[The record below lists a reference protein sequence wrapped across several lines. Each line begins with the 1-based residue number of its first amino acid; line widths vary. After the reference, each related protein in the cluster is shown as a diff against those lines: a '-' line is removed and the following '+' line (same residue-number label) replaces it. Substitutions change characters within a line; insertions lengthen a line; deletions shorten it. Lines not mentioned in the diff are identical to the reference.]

1 MENYLQKLN
10 DLEKRTEALIKEL
23 GIKFNAKRLFSFA
36 TLYLLDFED
45 SKSFKIVASEN
56 FKDLNSK
63 VVIDTAMGEATKYK
77 KKTTKHQIF
86 LLGNRKLQKLS
97 KEDAI
102 EYLAKGIELIGL
114 YKQYRATREA
124 FQAEFESKFAI
135 NISANNLYVVEK
147 NVEDREKSEYIKY
160 RRALENDAEYKEWSS
175 TLFELETE
183 DENLEELKN
192 IELSNK

>member
-10 DLEKRTEALIKEL
+10 DLEKRTESLIKEL

-56 FKDLNSK
+56 FTDLNSK
-63 VVIDTAMGEATKYK
+63 AVVDTAMGKVTKYK

-86 LLGNRKLQKLS
+86 LLGNRKLMKLS

-102 EYLAKGIELIGL
+102 NYLSKGIELIGL

-124 FQAEFESKFAI
+124 FQAEYEVKYAV
-135 NISANNLYVVEK
+135 NISANNLYVIE
-147 NVEDREKSEYIKY
+147 NVDREKSEYVKY

-175 TLFELETE
+175 SLFELETE
-183 DENLEELKN
+183 DEKIEELKN